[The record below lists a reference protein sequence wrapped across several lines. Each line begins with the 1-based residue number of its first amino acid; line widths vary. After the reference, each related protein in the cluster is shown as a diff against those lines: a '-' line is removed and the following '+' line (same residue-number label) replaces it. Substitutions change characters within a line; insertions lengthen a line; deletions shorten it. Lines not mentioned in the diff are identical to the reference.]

1 MTNHTTGS
9 TASGAAR
16 GGSASGGRFRLTA
29 PAAIHQRPGAPKG
42 PLAPRTFMNLVGLA
56 LFVLCLALPFIN
68 ATPYVISI
76 GTSALIY
83 IMLAMG
89 LNIVVGYAGLLD
101 LGYYAFFAVGAYTAG
116 ILNTALHW
124 PLIATIPLVIL
135 ACIAAGLI
143 IGGPTLRLRSDY
155 LAIVTLGFG
164 EIIRLTANNLGI
176 TGGPSGVSGI
186 DTFEF
191 FGWSFRDGLQLG
203 GLEFNGKILLYYFC
217 VLVVGAA
224 IVAAARLGR
233 GKMGRAWRAIK
244 DDEDAA
250 EAMGINTYTTKLA
263 AYVLGAVFGGLAGVL
278 MAAHQSAV
286 SPTSFVFLNSA
297 LLLMAVVLGGM
308 GSIPGVILGAVAV
321 SLLPELLREVSEWRF
336 LVFGVLL
343 VVMMIFRPAGIW
355 PSTAVLPFLKR
366 RTHLKGAPDEAEA
379 AADDGP
385 EPLPGE
391 SDTEPVDAKSADDEI
406 SIGAVRRDQPRDDE
420 SEGRA

>member
-1 MTNHTTGS
+1 MIPVTQDS
-9 TASGAAR
+9 TPIGGASAAT
-16 GGSASGGRFRLTA
+16 AGGRFRLPA
-29 PAAIHQRPGAPKG
+29 PAPIHQRPAALTG
-42 PLAPRTFMNLVGLA
+42 PLAPGPFMRILGAV

-83 IMLAMG
+83 VMLAMG

-116 ILNTALHW
+116 ILNTALKW
-124 PLIATIPLVIL
+124 PLIATIPVVIL

-164 EIIRLTANNLGI
+164 EIIRLTANNLDI

-191 FGWSFRDGLQLG
+191 FGWSFRDGLEIG

-278 MAAHQSAV
+278 MAAHQTAV

-308 GSIPGVILGAVAV
+308 GSIPGVIIGAIAV

-355 PSTAVLPFLKR
+355 PATAVLPFLKR
-366 RTHLKGAPDEAEA
+366 RTHLKGEPAETGAVDVVDAPERRPGEQAEA
-379 AADDGP
+379 
-385 EPLPGE
+385 
-391 SDTEPVDAKSADDEI
+391 PVDAASADDEI
-406 SIGAVRRDQPRDDE
+406 SLGRVQRDEPRDDA

>member
-1 MTNHTTGS
+1 MTDI
-9 TASGAAR
+9 
-16 GGSASGGRFRLTA
+16 RLQA
-29 PAAIHQRPGAPKG
+29 PAPTLERPTPRKGLLNPK
-42 PLAPRTFMNLVGLA
+42 TFMNLVGLV
-56 LFVLCLALPFIN
+56 LFLFAFLLPFIN

-76 GTSALIY
+76 GTSAMIY

-116 ILNTALHW
+116 VLNTLLDM
-124 PLIATIPLVIL
+124 PLVATIPFVIV
-135 ACIAAGLI
+135 ACILAGLI

-164 EIIRLTANNLGI
+164 EIIRLTANNLEV
-176 TGGPSGVSGI
+176 TGGPSGISGI

-191 FGWSFRDGLQLG
+191 FGWSFADGLTIG
-203 GLEFNGKILLYYFC
+203 GIEFNGKILLYFLC
-217 VLVVGAA
+217 VIIAGGAA
-224 IVAAARLGR
+224 IVAASRLGK

-250 EAMGINTYTTKLA
+250 EAMGVNTYTTKLG

-278 MAAHQSAV
+278 MAAHQTAI

-308 GSIPGVILGAVAV
+308 GSIPGVIVGALLV
-321 SLLPELLREVSEWRF
+321 SLLPEILREFSDWRF

-343 VVMMIFRPAGIW
+343 VIMMIFRPQGIW
-355 PSTAVLPFLKR
+355 PATAILPFLKSR
-366 RTHLKGAPDEAEA
+366 AKGEPPSPKDGFSAHEAPDANIDLSKEQA
-379 AADDGP
+379 
-385 EPLPGE
+385 
-391 SDTEPVDAKSADDEI
+391 
-406 SIGAVRRDQPRDDE
+406 
-420 SEGRA
+420 